1 MESPIKRFESIIAR
15 LNNQPYRTVI
25 LGALSISC
33 LTIIWFFSA
42 SLNEKGGQIASTG
55 KPFEIDAKPD
65 PKLIEDGWRAYHRF
79 QLNKTVSAPLEVGHC
94 PGRQCYRL
102 FLGPREIR
110 KGKQQQTIFLGG
122 GGFEKH
128 LKHMPDG
135 SVAISPLARL
145 DHIDG
150 SYRIPR
156 PENLRSILGWG
167 LTVPYK
173 KGLIE
178 ATVYIDKGASLRLRA
193 IDQDVLFV
201 VEDDRI
207 NSLTVGVALYDGT
220 FCTRYKEECVN
231 QGIMKSNLSP
241 NKD

>member
-1 MESPIKRFESIIAR
+1 MESHIKRFESIIVR
-15 LNNQPYRTVI
+15 LKNQPYST
-25 LGALSISC
+25 ALLCALLIGC

-42 SLNEKGGQIASTG
+42 SIDEKGGQIASTA
-55 KPFEIDAKPD
+55 KPFEMDAKPD
-65 PKLIEDGWRAYHRF
+65 PKLIEDGLSAYHRF
-79 QLNKTVSAPLEVGHC
+79 QLNKAVSAPLEVGNC
-94 PGRQCYRL
+94 PGRQCYRF

-128 LKHMPDG
+128 LENMPDG
-135 SVAISPLARL
+135 SVAISRLARL

-150 SYRIPR
+150 RYRIPN

-173 KGLIE
+173 KSLIE
-178 ATVYIDKGASLRLRA
+178 ATVYMYKGASLRLRA
-193 IDQDVLFV
+193 IDQDILLV

-207 NSLTVGVALYDGT
+207 NALTIGVALYDGT
-220 FCTRYKEECVN
+220 FCTLYKEECVN
-231 QGIMKSNLSP
+231 QEIIE
-241 NKD
+241 